1 VTVATQSTVCRR
13 IRVRGQ
19 VQGVGFRP
27 FVYRLAQE
35 LHLAGWVRNDGE
47 GVDIEAQGAADALDA
62 LIVRLETEAP
72 PLASV
77 TSVEATEAPTSDACG
92 FEIKVSRHGT
102 ANTSVTPDTATCPD
116 CLAELFDPAGRRWR
130 HAFINCTHC
139 GPRYTLTRNLP
150 YDRPQTSMAAF
161 AMCPDCGREYDDP
174 NDRRFHAQPNA
185 CPMCGPRLSMRDAAG
200 EPFDVADPI
209 AETLARL
216 QRGEIVAIKGLG
228 GYHLACDATNAEAVA
243 RLRERKN
250 REEKPFAVM
259 FANAASVAPHAEMDD
274 AERALLESRER
285 PVVLLQKREGCDAA
299 LPGIAPGLRE
309 LGAMLPCTPIQFL
322 LFHEAAG
329 RPSGTDWLAV
339 PKRLTLVMTS
349 ANPGGEPI
357 VRDDDEA
364 LARLQDIADAYLMHD
379 REIVTRVDDSVV
391 RVNTHVGAA
400 STPRSS
406 AVCAPRVL
414 PAGRNRGV
422 DAAPTVQFIRR
433 ARGFTP
439 QPIKLP
445 RSGPSVLATG
455 GFLKNTICLTRGD
468 EAFLS
473 QHIGDLDNAPTCRAL
488 EETAQRLMDLL
499 EIEPE
504 IVAHDLHPDFHSTRF
519 AADFARSRG
528 LKSVA
533 VQHHHAHIAAVAA
546 EHGVTGPLLGLALD
560 GVGMGADK
568 GSWGGELLQVDNER
582 FARLGH
588 LRELALP
595 GGDKA
600 AREPWRMAAAALF
613 ALGRGGEIKERF
625 PQQRAAGAVA
635 MMLGGN
641 AHTPPTSSCGRW
653 FDAAA
658 GLAGVR
664 EVAAFEGQAAMLY
677 ESQSAQHGEVDAM
690 EGGFVLGKDGTLDL
704 LPLLARLADEREVG
718 FAAALFHAT
727 LAEALAAW
735 VQRAAQE
742 NGIRRVALGGGCF
755 LNRILSEGVRRRLEA
770 AGFDVLEARLAPPND
785 GGLSL
790 GQAWIAMNS

>member
-1 VTVATQSTVCRR
+1 MTVAARAQAIVCRR

-35 LHLAGWVRNDGE
+35 LNLAGWVRNDGE
-47 GVDIEAQGAADALDA
+47 GVDIEVQGAVAAIEDFIA
-62 LIVRLETEAP
+62 RLETETP

-77 TSVEATEAPTSDACG
+77 TAVEAAEAPTSDVRG
-92 FEIKVSRHGT
+92 FEIKVSLHGT
-102 ANTSVTPDTATCPD
+102 ANTAVTPDTATCPD
-116 CLAELFDPAGRRWR
+116 CLAELFDPADRRWR

-150 YDRPQTSMAAF
+150 YDRPHTSMAAF
-161 AMCPDCGREYDDP
+161 AMCPDCRREYDDP
-174 NDRRFHAQPNA
+174 ADRRFHAQPNA
-185 CPMCGPRLSMRDAAG
+185 CPECGPRLALRDAEG
-200 EPFDVADPI
+200 GLLIVDDPI

-216 QRGEIVAIKGLG
+216 RRGEIVAVKGLG
-228 GYHLACDATNAEAVA
+228 GYHLACDAANAEAVA
-243 RLRERKN
+243 RLRSRKN

-259 FANAASVAPHAEMDD
+259 LANAASIAPYAEMND

-285 PVVLLQKREGCDAA
+285 PVVLLKKREGCDAA
-299 LPGIAPGLRE
+299 LPGIPQGDFLRGVAPGLSE
-309 LGAMLPCTPIQFL
+309 IGIILPCTPIQFL

-329 RPSGTDWLAV
+329 RPAGTGWLAA
-339 PKRLTLVMTS
+339 PQRLTLVMTS

-364 LARLQDIADAYLMHD
+364 LARLAGIADAYLVHD
-379 REIVTRVDDSVV
+379 RAVVTRVDDSVM
-391 RVNTHVGAA
+391 RAGAG
-400 STPRSS
+400 
-406 AVCAPRVL
+406 AP
-414 PAGRNRGV
+414 A
-422 DAAPTVQFIRR
+422 FIRR

-439 QPIKLP
+439 RAIRLAK
-445 RSGPSVLATG
+445 SGPSVLATG
-455 GFLKNTICLTRGD
+455 GFLKNAICLTRGD

-504 IVAHDLHPDFHSTRF
+504 RVAHDLHPDFHSTRF

-528 LKSVA
+528 LKTVA

-546 EHGVTGPLLGLALD
+546 EHGAAGPLLGLAVD
-560 GVGMGADK
+560 GVGMGTDK
-568 GSWGGELLQVDNER
+568 GSWGGELLQVDGER
-582 FARLGH
+582 FDRLGH

-600 AREPWRMAAAALF
+600 AREPWRMAAAALH
-613 ALGRGGEIKERF
+613 ALGRGGEIRDRF
-625 PQQRAAGAVA
+625 PQQRAAGAIS

-641 AHTPPTSSCGRW
+641 AHTPPTSSCGRL

-664 EVAAFEGQAAMLY
+664 EVAAYEGQAAMLY
-677 ESQSAQHGEVDAM
+677 ESQAARHGEVEPMRD
-690 EGGFVLGKDGTLDL
+690 GFVIAGGGTLDL
-704 LPLLARLADEREVG
+704 LPLLARLADERNAG

-735 VQRAAQE
+735 VERAAQE
-742 NGIRRVALGGGCF
+742 CGLRSVALGGGCF
-755 LNRILSEGVRRRLEA
+755 LNRILSAGVRQRLEA
-770 AGFDVLEARLAPPND
+770 KGFEVIEARQAPPND
-785 GGLSL
+785 GGLGL
-790 GQAWIAMNS
+790 GQAWVAMQNAF

>member
-1 VTVATQSTVCRR
+1 
-13 IRVRGQ
+13 VRGQ

-35 LHLAGWVRNDGE
+35 LNLAGWVRNDGE
-47 GVDIEAQGAADALDA
+47 GVDIEAEGSVAAIEDF
-62 LIVRLETEAP
+62 IVRLETEAP

-77 TSVEATEAPTSDACG
+77 TSVEATDAAPTDACG
-92 FEIKVSRHGT
+92 FEIKVSLRGT

-116 CLAELFDPAGRRWR
+116 CLAELFDPSDRRWR

-139 GPRYTLTRNLP
+139 GPRYTLTRHLP
-150 YDRPQTSMAAF
+150 YDRPHTSMAAF
-161 AMCPDCGREYDDP
+161 EMCPACRSEYDDP
-174 NDRRFHAQPNA
+174 ADRRFHAQPNA
-185 CPMCGPRLSMRDAAG
+185 CPLCGPQFSLRDAAG
-200 EPFDVADPI
+200 DPI
-209 AETLARL
+209 AETLVRL
-216 QRGEIVAIKGLG
+216 ARGEIVAIKGLG
-228 GYHLACDATNAEAVA
+228 GYHLACDATNGEAVA

-250 REEKPFAVM
+250 REEKPLAVM
-259 FANAASVAPHAEMDD
+259 FANAASVAPHAEVGD
-274 AERALLESRER
+274 AERTLLESRER
-285 PVVLLQKREGCDAA
+285 PVVLLAKRAGCDTA
-299 LPGIAPGLRE
+299 LPGIAPGLAE

-329 RPSGTDWLAV
+329 RPAGTDWLAV
-339 PKRLTLVMTS
+339 SQRLTLVMTS

-364 LARLQDIADAYLMHD
+364 LARLNGIADAYLMHD
-379 REIVTRVDDSVV
+379 REIVTRVDDSVIRAV
-391 RVNTHVGAA
+391 HPLSPASGGEGWGEGARA
-400 STPRSS
+400 
-406 AVCAPRVL
+406 
-414 PAGRNRGV
+414 
-422 DAAPTVQFIRR
+422 QFIRR

-439 QPIKLP
+439 QSIKLAKP
-445 RSGPSVLATG
+445 GPSILATG
-455 GFLKNTICLTRGD
+455 AFLKNTICLTRGD

-488 EETAQRLMDLL
+488 EETAQRMMDLL

-528 LKSVA
+528 LKSIA

-546 EHGVTGPLLGLALD
+546 EHGVAGQLLGLALD
-560 GVGMGADK
+560 GVGMGTDK

-588 LRELALP
+588 LRALALP

-613 ALGRGGEIKERF
+613 ALGRGGEIRERF

-658 GLAGVR
+658 GLAGLR
-664 EVAAFEGQAAMLY
+664 EVAAYEGQAAMLY
-677 ESQSAQHGEVDAM
+677 ESQSAQHGEVEAM
-690 EGGFVLGKDGTLDL
+690 QDGFVIGDDGTLDL
-704 LPLLARLADEREVG
+704 LPLLARLADEREAG

-727 LAEALAAW
+727 LAEALSTW
-735 VQRAAQE
+735 VQRAAE
-742 NGIRRVALGGGCF
+742 DSGLRRVALGGGCF
-755 LNRILSEGVRRRLEA
+755 LNRILSAGVRRRLEA
-770 AGFDVLEARLAPPND
+770 KGFEVLEARLAPPND

-790 GQAWIAMNS
+790 GQAWVAMNA

>member
-1 VTVATQSTVCRR
+1 MPLLAVRAQPTVCRR

-35 LHLAGWVRNDGE
+35 LNLAGWVRNDGE
-47 GVDIEAQGAADALDA
+47 GVDIEARGAARAVEA
-62 LIVRLETEAP
+62 LIARLETEAP

-77 TSVEATEAPTSDACG
+77 TAVEVRDAPPGNARG
-92 FEIKVSRHGT
+92 FEIKASLRGA
-102 ANTSVTPDTATCPD
+102 ANTSVTPDSATCPD
-116 CLAELFDPAGRRWR
+116 CLAELFDPANRRWR

-139 GPRYTLTRNLP
+139 GPRYTLTRKLP
-150 YDRPQTSMAAF
+150 YDRPHTSMAAF
-161 AMCPDCGREYDDP
+161 EMCPACRSEYDDP
-174 NDRRFHAQPNA
+174 ADRRFHAQPNA
-185 CPMCGPRLSMRDAAG
+185 CPECGPRLALRDGAG
-200 EPFDVADPI
+200 DPI
-209 AETLARL
+209 VEILARL
-216 QRGEIVAIKGLG
+216 LRGEIVAVKGLG

-259 FANAASVAPHAEMDD
+259 FANSVSVAPYAEVGD
-274 AERALLESRER
+274 AERTLLESRER
-285 PVVLLQKREGCDAA
+285 PVVLLAKRDGCDAA

-329 RPSGTDWLAV
+329 RPSGTGWLAV
-339 PKRLTLVMTS
+339 PQKLVLVMTS

-364 LARLQDIADAYLMHD
+364 QARLAGIADAYLAHD
-379 REIVTRVDDSVV
+379 RAIVTRVDDSVV
-391 RVNTHVGAA
+391 RA
-400 STPRSS
+400 R
-406 AVCAPRVL
+406 
-414 PAGRNRGV
+414 
-422 DAAPTVQFIRR
+422 QFVRR
-433 ARGFTP
+433 ARGYTP
-439 QPIKLP
+439 QAIKLAK
-445 RSGPSVLATG
+445 SGPPVLATG

-488 EETAQRLMDLL
+488 EETAQRMMDLL

-504 IVAHDLHPDFHSTRF
+504 VVAHDLHPDFHSTRF
-519 AADFARSRG
+519 AADFARGRG
-528 LKSVA
+528 LKSIA

-546 EHGVTGPLLGLALD
+546 EHGATEPLLGLALD
-560 GVGMGADK
+560 GVGMGTDRGA
-568 GSWGGELLQVDNER
+568 WGGELLRADDER
-582 FARLGH
+582 FTRLGH
-588 LRELALP
+588 LRELQLP

-613 ALGRGGEIKERF
+613 ALGRGAEIRARF
-625 PQQRAAGAVA
+625 PRQRAAGAVA

-664 EVAAFEGQAAMLY
+664 ELAAFEGQAAMLY
-677 ESQSAQHGEVDAM
+677 ESQSARHGEVEPMQD
-690 EGGFVLGKDGTLDL
+690 GFVLEEDGTLDL
-704 LPLLARLADEREVG
+704 LPLLGRLADERDAG
-718 FAAALFHAT
+718 LAAALFHAT

-735 VQRAAQE
+735 AARAGRE
-742 NGIRRVALGGGCF
+742 RGIARVALGGGCF
-755 LNRILSEGVRRRLEA
+755 LNRILGAGVRRRLEA
-770 AGFDVLEARLAPPND
+770 EGFEVLEARLAPPND

-790 GQAWIAMNS
+790 GQAWIAMNA